1 MESKTR
7 KLIEELFSLSWCR
20 DNVVAPVDV
29 FFDREKGKD
38 TVRIALS
45 NFEFLATVG
54 DKIIKR
60 IYEKGYEIQFIHRSY
75 EDIQR
80 ILDEAS
86 RERLISGESIDSYE
100 FSEDDIFNDLD
111 QANKEGEIGLDF
123 EDFEDADEDQIMQE
137 TADLA
142 QEMMGDSVQRAA
154 AKILINSSRTNV
166 SDIHIEPSRT
176 ITKVRVRR
184 DGVLQN
190 FVSVPGLVGKRVTA
204 ALKNMAKM
212 DISERRASQDGKI
225 RTSYEGQ
232 AMEFRCSTAPGKY
245 GEKMVLRILN
255 ANSDMLSLDRLISNE
270 KVLSDFR
277 DIISL
282 SNGIVIVSG
291 PTGSG
296 KSTTLASALREK
308 DNGQLNIVT
317 AEQPIEYDM
326 GGDIQQFQVEKAKG
340 QTFAMLLKT
349 FLRQDPD
356 VILIGET
363 RDPETADAS
372 MDAAETG
379 HLVFTTL
386 HANSASSSLT
396 RLLDMDVPGYK
407 LTGSLRGVLAQRL
420 LRKVCPDCSVDVPI
434 SEKASKFTGLSAG
447 TIVKKATVL
456 GGEEKTRRRN
466 EGTLCTRCG
475 GTGYKGRVGTYELM
489 KISRNIQTAIKQHK
503 TTQEIEDIARD
514 EGMLTL
520 KDYAIRLVA
529 EKQTTI
535 SELLKILNSNIPE
548 EKDEV
553 ITRQIDNIQ
562 STPNTSPSLPD
573 FLS

>member
-1 MESKTR
+1 MQNKTR

-54 DKIIKR
+54 DKIINR
-60 IYEKGYEIQFIHRSY
+60 IKEKGYEIQFIHRTF
-75 EDIQR
+75 EEIQE
-80 ILDEAS
+80 ILDNAS
-86 RERLISGESIDSYE
+86 RERLISGDSIDSYE

-111 QANKEGEIGLDF
+111 QANENGEIGLDF
-123 EDFEDADEDQIMQE
+123 DDFEDEDESQTVQE

-142 QEMMGDSVQRAA
+142 QEMMGDAVQRAA
-154 AKILINSSRTNV
+154 AKILISSSRTNV
-166 SDIHIEPSRT
+166 SDIHIEPNRT
-176 ITKVRVRR
+176 NTKIRVRR

-190 FVSVPGLVGKRVTA
+190 FVSVPGLMGKRLTA

-225 RTSYEGQ
+225 RTSFEGQ
-232 AMEFRCSTAPGKY
+232 VLEFRCSTAPGKY

-255 ANSDMLSLDRLISNE
+255 ANEDMLSLDTLISNE
-270 KVLSDFR
+270 KVRSDFR
-277 DIISL
+277 NIISL

-308 DNGQLNIVT
+308 DNGELNIVT

-396 RLLDMDVPGYK
+396 RLLDMDVPAYK

-420 LRKVCPDCSVDVPI
+420 LRKVCPDCSVDKVI
-434 SEKASKFTGLSAG
+434 SEKACNFTGLKPG
-447 TIVKKATVL
+447 TIIKKATVL
-456 GGEEKTRRRN
+456 GGEEKTRRRS
-466 EGTLCTRCG
+466 EGTLCTRCS
-475 GTGYKGRVGTYELM
+475 GTGYKGRIGTYELM
-489 KISRNIQTAIKQHK
+489 NVTRNIQNAIKQKK
-503 TTQEIEDIARD
+503 TTQEIEDIAKG

-520 KDYAIRLVA
+520 KDYAIKLVE
-529 EKQTTI
+529 EKLTTI
-535 SELLKILNSNIPE
+535 SELLKILNNNIPE
-548 EKDEV
+548 EQDEV
-553 ITRQIDNIQ
+553 ITRRINIDNENQ
-562 STPNTSPSLPD
+562 KTSPNLPD

>member
-1 MESKTR
+1 MNTPTR
-7 KLIEELFSLSWCR
+7 KLIEEFFSLSWCR
-20 DNVVAPVDV
+20 DNLVAPIEIYY
-29 FFDREKGKD
+29 DRIKEKE
-38 TVRIALS
+38 TVKIAIS
-45 NFEFLATVG
+45 NFDYLATIGNKLVE
-54 DKIIKR
+54 R
-60 IYEKGYEIQFIHRSY
+60 ITEKGYEVQFVNSSLEEIQK
-75 EDIQR
+75 
-80 ILDEAS
+80 ILDTAS
-86 RERLISGESIDSYE
+86 TERLISGESIDSFE
-100 FSEDDIFNDLD
+100 FSEDDIFQTLEEANQND
-111 QANKEGEIGLDF
+111 EIGLDF
-123 EDFEDADEDQIMQE
+123 DEFEDEEESLSEEM

-142 QEMMGDSVQRAA
+142 TEMMGDAVQRAA
-154 AKILINSSRTNV
+154 AKILIASTRTSV
-166 SDIHIEPSRT
+166 SDIHIEPNRDG
-176 ITKVRVRR
+176 TKIRVRR

-190 FVSVPGLVGKRVTA
+190 FVNVPKKMGKRLTA

-232 AMEFRCSTAPGKY
+232 LMEFRCSTAPGKN

-255 ANSDMLSLDRLISNE
+255 SNNDMLSLDSLIINQDVRES
-270 KVLSDFR
+270 FR
-277 DIISL
+277 DIISQ

-317 AEQPIEYDM
+317 AEDPIEYEM
-326 GGDIQQFQVEKAKG
+326 GGDIQQFQIEKKKN
-340 QTFAMLLKT
+340 QTFATLLKT

-407 LTGSLRGVLAQRL
+407 LTGSLRGILAQRL
-420 LRKVCPDCSVDVPI
+420 LRKVCPDCSVEKKI
-434 SEKASKFTGLSAG
+434 SKTASEFFGIPLG
-447 TIVKKATVL
+447 TNIRKPTVL
-456 GGEEKTRRRN
+456 GPKEKSIRRS
-466 EGTLCTRCG
+466 EGTLCLRCSG
-475 GTGYKGRVGTYELM
+475 SGYKGRVGTYELM
-489 KISRNIQTAIKQHK
+489 LISRNIQNAIKQNK
-503 TTQEIEDIARD
+503 TTQEIEDIARE

-520 KDYAIRLVA
+520 RDYAIKLV
-529 EKQTTI
+529 EDQQTTV
-535 SELLKILNSNIPE
+535 SELVKILNCNFAE
-548 EKDEV
+548 EQDE
-553 ITRQIDNIQ
+553 IIDREKNEIK
-562 STPNTSPSLPD
+562 SSPSLPR
-573 FLS
+573 FLE

>member
-1 MESKTR
+1 MNTPTR
-7 KLIEELFSLSWCR
+7 KLIEEFFSLSWCR
-20 DNVVAPVDV
+20 DNLVAPVEIYH
-29 FFDREKGKD
+29 DRIKQKD
-38 TVRIALS
+38 TVKIAIS
-45 NFEFLATVG
+45 NFDYLATIGNKLV
-54 DKIIKR
+54 DR
-60 IYEKGYEIQFIHRSY
+60 ITEKGYEVQFINSSVD
-75 EDIQR
+75 EIQK

-86 RERLISGESIDSYE
+86 KERLISGESIDSFE
-100 FSEDDIFNDLD
+100 FSEDDIFQTLEEANEND
-111 QANKEGEIGLDF
+111 EIGLDF
-123 EDFEDADEDQIMQE
+123 DEFDDEEENLSEEM

-142 QEMMGDSVQRAA
+142 TEMMGDAVQRAA
-154 AKILINSSRTNV
+154 AKILISATRSSV
-166 SDIHIEPSRT
+166 SDIHIEPNRDG
-176 ITKVRVRR
+176 TKIRVRR

-190 FVSVPGLVGKRVTA
+190 FVNVPKTMGKRLTA

-232 AMEFRCSTAPGKY
+232 LMEFRCSTAPGKN

-255 ANSDMLSLDRLISNE
+255 SNNDMLSLDSLIINE
-270 KVLSDFR
+270 DVRKSFR
-277 DIISL
+277 DIISQ
-282 SNGIVIVSG
+282 SNGIVIVIG

-317 AEQPIEYDM
+317 AEDPVEYEM
-326 GGDIQQFQVEKAKG
+326 GGDIQQFQIEKKKD
-340 QTFAMLLKT
+340 QTFATLLKT

-407 LTGSLRGVLAQRL
+407 LTGSLRGILAQRL
-420 LRKVCPDCSVDVPI
+420 LRKVCPDCSVEKKI
-434 SEKASKFTGLSAG
+434 SKSASEFLGLPLG
-447 TIVKKATVL
+447 TNIRKPTVL
-456 GGEEKTRRRN
+456 GPKEKSIRRS
-466 EGTLCTRCG
+466 EGTLCMRCSG
-475 GTGYKGRVGTYELM
+475 SGYKGRVGTYELM
-489 KISRNIQTAIKQHK
+489 LISRIIQNAIKQNK
-503 TTQEIEDIARD
+503 TTQEIEDIARS

-520 KDYAIRLVA
+520 RDYAIKLV
-529 EKQTTI
+529 EEQQTTV
-535 SELLKILNSNIPE
+535 SELVKILNSNFAE
-548 EKDEV
+548 EQDE
-553 ITRQIDNIQ
+553 IIDREENEIK
-562 STPNTSPSLPD
+562 TSPSLPN
-573 FLS
+573 FLE